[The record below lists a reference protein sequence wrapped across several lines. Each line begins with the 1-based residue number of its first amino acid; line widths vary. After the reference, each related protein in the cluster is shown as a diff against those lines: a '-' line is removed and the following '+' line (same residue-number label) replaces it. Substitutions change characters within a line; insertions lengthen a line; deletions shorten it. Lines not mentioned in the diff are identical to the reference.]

1 MNYIGELITSKAN
14 SLVKSLAT
22 LKDKKGRDELSLFI
36 AEGVKLTREAL
47 EAGLP
52 VKYILINK
60 NRYDVIIEA
69 LGKSVDII
77 ISEQIKVNKYIYN
90 IYIDKDTISMFT

>member
-77 ISEQIKVNKYIYN
+77 IK
-90 IYIDKDTISMFT
+90 